1 MVSEVEI
8 TAEAV
13 CADRI
18 VPIFIENQKIGGRIV
33 RLENVTTD
41 ILGRHDYPVAIANL
55 LGEALALVAIMGSM
69 LKFDGRFVIQTKGDG
84 PVSMLVADYTGDGEM
99 RAYAQFDDE
108 RLKTMDGVVDFEALV
123 GKGYIAFSVDQGPD
137 MERYQGIV
145 PIEGQSI
152 RDVALGYFD
161 RSEQIPTHI
170 KLAAGSL
177 HKPGGITQWRAGGI
191 MIQQTAA
198 EGGIDATHVS
208 EDDWTRLGLLV
219 ATASDEELLD
229 TQLDEGELAYR
240 LFNEDGVRVMS
251 PRSVTFGCSC
261 SLQRVKDMLRSLPQ
275 TDQDEMAEDPE
286 TVIKCEFCSTVYTV
300 SLPLAPSTENELNL
314 QK

>member
-1 MVSEVEI
+1 MARELHM

-18 VPIFIENQKIGGRIV
+18 VPIFIEKQKIGGRIV

-41 ILGRHDYPVAIANL
+41 ILGRHDYPVTIANL
-55 LGEALALVAIMGSM
+55 LGETLALVAMMGSM

-84 PVSMLVADYTGDGEM
+84 PVSMLVADYTGDGVM

-108 RLKTMDGVVDFEALV
+108 RLKSMDGVIDFETLV

-145 PIEGQSI
+145 PLEGQSI

-170 KLAAGSL
+170 KLAAGSV
-177 HKPGGITQWRAGGI
+177 HKPGGVTQWRAGGI
-191 MIQQTAA
+191 MIQQTAS
-198 EGGIDATHVS
+198 EGGVDAADVS
-208 EDDWTRLGLLV
+208 EDDWTRLGLLLS
-219 ATASDEELLD
+219 TASDEELLD
-229 TQLDEGELAYR
+229 TELDEGILAYR
-240 LFNEDGVRVMS
+240 LFNEDGVRMMEARPV
-251 PRSVTFGCSC
+251 VFGCSC
-261 SLQRVKDMLRSLPQ
+261 SLKRVKDMLRSLPQ
-275 TDQDEMAEDPE
+275 SDQDEMAEDDE
-286 TVIKCEFCSTVYTV
+286 TEIKCEFCSSVYRV
-300 SLPLAPSTENELNL
+300 SLPLGLDEDIELNS
-314 QK
+314 